1 MNRMVRTR
9 KVRAQPPKLQSTATA
24 ARCPGAFITLRE
36 REAGGNGAPKSADV
50 LAAEEKI
57 AHLEALTADLERRL
71 KQALADQENSRKR
84 SQRDA
89 ETAVK
94 FAASGFA
101 AGLLPTLDHLQLA
114 LNAVPGD
121 EAAREPMKRLL
132 EGVRATERAL
142 LSTMKKHGV
151 KRIASAG
158 EPFDP
163 NLHEAVAV
171 IERDDLPPVPWQ
183 TSFSPATF
191 TMTVC
196 CAPRWSRL
204 PKAARKTLLRIVPPP
219 GKREASG
226 FFGSFKE

>member
-1 MNRMVRTR
+1 MAVSNKDRNHGRHE
-9 KVRAQPPKLQSTATA
+9 PDGPHEESQSATPETPVHGHGGEVP
-24 ARCPGAFITLRE
+24 RGVHHTSQ

-151 KRIASAG
+151 KRIDSAG

-171 IERDDLPPVPWQ
+171 IERDDLP
-183 TSFSPATF
+183 AG
-191 TMTVC
+191 TV
-196 CAPRWSRL
+196 ADVLQPGYLHHDR
-204 PKAARKTLLRIVPPP
+204 LLRPAMVKVAKSSSKDAP
-219 GKREASG
+219 
-226 FFGSFKE
+226 